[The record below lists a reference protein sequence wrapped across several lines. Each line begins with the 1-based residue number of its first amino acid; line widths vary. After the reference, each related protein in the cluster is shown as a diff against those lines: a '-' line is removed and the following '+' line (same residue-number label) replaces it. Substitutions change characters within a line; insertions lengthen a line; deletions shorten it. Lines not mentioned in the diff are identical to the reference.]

1 MKSWGSSC
9 LMPYRNP
16 ESSSC
21 PSFDH
26 FIGDTLCG
34 GEWQWKWIGV
44 FSGNS
49 ETSLLNMNCLCT
61 ILQWLG
67 AFNCHDWSGHNLCTV
82 EVLPKW
88 SLEEKWEVGL
98 PLQLPSHDPVPRG
111 IGRIWTLNTPLFLHI
126 HHGSWGLT
134 GMLESSVEN
143 PCGLKASDEDSYAF
157 QGSVPI
163 PSP

>member
-1 MKSWGSSC
+1 MGKQ
-9 LMPYRNP
+9 LAHALQEPREQFVPQFRPLHRRY
-16 ESSSC
+16 
-21 PSFDH
+21 
-26 FIGDTLCG
+26 TLWRWMAVNELECFL
-34 GEWQWKWIGV
+34 ETQKLACSTWIV
-44 FSGNS
+44 CARF
-49 ETSLLNMNCLCT
+49 
-61 ILQWLG
+61 
-67 AFNCHDWSGHNLCTV
+67 CHDWGHSTAMTGVGPTELCTV

-98 PLQLPSHDPVPRG
+98 PLQLPSHDLVPRG
-111 IGRIWTLNTPLFLHI
+111 IGRIWTLNTTLFHHI
-126 HHGSWGLT
+126 HHGSWGLM